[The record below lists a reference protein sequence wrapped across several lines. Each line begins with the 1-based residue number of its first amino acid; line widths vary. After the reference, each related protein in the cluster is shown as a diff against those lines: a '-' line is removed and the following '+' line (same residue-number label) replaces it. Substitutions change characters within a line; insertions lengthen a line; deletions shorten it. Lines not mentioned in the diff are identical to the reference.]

1 MGTDV
6 VHCNHQQASNAP
18 GASPLRSHPPALS
31 LPDRHT
37 MAFELPAL
45 GYDYAALEPYIDWQ
59 TMSIHHTKH
68 HQTYINNINGAMDK
82 DALKGKTLEQI
93 CTSAATVPAELLTMV
108 RNNGGGH
115 WNHTFFWQCMA
126 APGSTNGPSDALKAK
141 IDESFG
147 SLDEMKAKFNAA
159 AAGRFGSGWAW
170 LGLGDDGKLVIT
182 STPNQDNPLMKGVA
196 DVACKPLLGLDVW
209 EHAYYLK
216 YQNRRP
222 EYIAN
227 FWNVVNWD
235 FVNAN
240 LQV

>member
-1 MGTDV
+1 
-6 VHCNHQQASNAP
+6 
-18 GASPLRSHPPALS
+18 
-31 LPDRHT
+31 
-37 MAFELPAL
+37 MAFELPKL
-45 GYDYAALEPYIDWQ
+45 TYDYSALEPYIDSE
-59 TMSIHHTKH
+59 TMTIHHTKH
-68 HQTYINNINGAMDK
+68 HQTYINNINGAIEKADE
-82 DALKGKTLEQI
+82 LKGKSLEELCI
-93 CTSAATVPAELLTMV
+93 SASVVSPDLTTMV

-170 LGLGDDGKLVIT
+170 LGQGVDGKLKIC
-182 STPNQDNPLMKGVA
+182 STPNQDNPLMAGVV
-196 DVACKPLLGLDVW
+196 DCTCKPLLGLDVW

-222 EYIAN
+222 EYISN

-235 FVNAN
+235 FVNSN
-240 LQV
+240 LKP